1 MQRAEGQYCR
11 QETIAF
17 AEALRGHI
25 AAFDMGFLYRAL
37 NNLGIDADLRFVD
50 TRDVALSIPELKSH
64 SLTAVAEH
72 YGIAT

>member
-1 MQRAEGQYCR
+1 MLDQGNNNRAGEGD
-11 QETIAF
+11 
-17 AEALRGHI
+17 G
-25 AAFDMGFLYRAL
+25 YRAL
-37 NNLGIDADLRFVD
+37 NNLRIDADLRFVD